1 MGVNLIYGAFY
12 QHDRPRKMLRYLFDH
27 IDKTAI
33 EIDTINFTGPLFK
46 KVDNRLLS
54 LELVKNGMTEAVMFG
69 PDGNNLLPARVLYK
83 KNILAIR
90 GSFRPVTNVNMD
102 MFEKSSSLFYMED
115 GVATENTLEVFEI
128 TLSNLMSTGII
139 DEQDFMD
146 RAKLLCALGLTV
158 MISDFKEYY
167 RLVEYFSNYT
177 TKKIRLSMGVSNL
190 VEIFNEKYYRKL
202 SGGILEAFGKLFFKN
217 LIVYLYP
224 MIDRETGE
232 IIDSTNV
239 RVASQVK
246 ELYKFFA
253 YNDKVIDITDY
264 NKDYLQIYSKEVLE
278 MINHGKQGWEKML
291 PEKIVKLIS
300 SENLF
305 GYQTDPKKRLD

>member
-1 MGVNLIYGAFY
+1 
-12 QHDRPRKMLRYLFDH
+12 
-27 IDKTAI
+27 
-33 EIDTINFTGPLFK
+33 
-46 KVDNRLLS
+46 
-54 LELVKNGMTEAVMFG
+54 
-69 PDGNNLLPARVLYK
+69 VLYK

-102 MFEKSSSLFYMED
+102 MFEKSSSLFYKED
-115 GVATENTLEVFEI
+115 GVAPENTLEVFEI